1 MEYVIKV
8 CGDTD
13 TNACIA
19 GMLAGAYYGLSGI
32 PSHWVSSLIAV
43 KDLQNTCDSLY
54 NLRVELN
61 Q

>member
-1 MEYVIKV
+1 
-8 CGDTD
+8 
-13 TNACIA
+13 
-19 GMLAGAYYGLSGI
+19 MLAGAYYGLSGI